1 MGEKNMPSNF
11 NKRMVRYPLYGLL
24 AVSLALL
31 VLIGFYH
38 WWITVIGL
46 LLLGALFYLA
56 FFLEQK
62 SNEETLD
69 YISTLSYRIKRV
81 GEEALMEMPI
91 GIMLINDDLFIEWTN
106 QFMASCFNEETL
118 VGRSLYDVAEDVVP
132 LIKQEIDSEMVSLNG
147 RKYKVTLKLEE
158 KLLYFF
164 DVTEQSEIEKL
175 YKEERTVIAII
186 FLDNY
191 DEVTQGMD
199 DQTRSSLNS
208 LVTSILNKW
217 AMEYGVFL
225 KRVSSE
231 RFISVLNE
239 KILLDLEKSKF
250 SILDEVR
257 ETTSKQNIP
266 LTLSIGIGAGVPA
279 LPDLGVLAQ
288 SSLDIAL
295 GRGGDQVAMKE
306 MNGKVKF
313 YGGKTNPMEKR
324 TRVRARVISHA
335 LKELMTQSDKIFVMG
350 HKFPDMDAVGAA
362 IGVRKVA
369 EMNGKEGY
377 IVINFS
383 EIDTGVKRLIE
394 EVKQY
399 PDLYTRF
406 ITPEEALE
414 MATEDSLLV
423 VVDTHKPSFVI
434 DDRLIKKIENIVVI
448 DHHRRGED
456 FIKNPLLVYM
466 EPYASSTAELV
477 TELLEYQ
484 PKNEKVN
491 MLEATALLAGIIV
504 DTKSFTLRTG
514 SRTFDAASYLR
525 GQGADTVL
533 VQKFLKEDLNTYIK
547 RAKLIESVAFYRDG
561 IAIGVGTDDTIY
573 NSVLIAQAAD
583 TLLTMDGVEA
593 SFVVSKRSEDEI
605 GISARSLGKVNVQV
619 IMENLGGGGHLSNA
633 ATQLKD
639 TTIEDA
645 KEQLLKAIDDYLE
658 GSQKS

>member
-1 MGEKNMPSNF
+1 MPSNF

-147 RKYKVTLKLEE
+147 RKYRVTLKLEE

-266 LTLSIGIGAGVPA
+266 LTLSIGIGAGVPD

-561 IAIGVGTDDTIY
+561 IAIGVGADDTIY

-619 IMENLGGGGHLSNA
+619 IMESLGGGGHLSNA

>member
-1 MGEKNMPSNF
+1 MPSNF

-132 LIKQEIDSEMVSLNG
+132 LIKQEIDAEMVSLNG

>member
-1 MGEKNMPSNF
+1 MPSNF

-147 RKYKVTLKLEE
+147 RKYRVTLKLEE

-266 LTLSIGIGAGVPA
+266 LTLSIGIGAGVPD

-406 ITPEEALE
+406 ITPEEALD

-619 IMENLGGGGHLSNA
+619 IMESLGGGGHLSNA

>member
-1 MGEKNMPSNF
+1 MPSNF

-147 RKYKVTLKLEE
+147 RKYRVTLKLEE

-266 LTLSIGIGAGVPA
+266 LTLSIGIGAGVPD

-619 IMENLGGGGHLSNA
+619 IMESLGGGGHLSNA